1 MAMKTTP
8 VNLSDLRARAERAI
22 ARGRTVAGDAPDN
35 RVEGIDIGQLI
46 EELRIYQAEL
56 ELQNQELNAAQA
68 QVVQALSKYQTLY
81 ETLPLPALLVD
92 ELGFIVEVNRQA
104 IEQLRLGGM
113 STLNRL
119 SVYQFFEAE
128 GRTALHALLRDPK
141 PRMARR
147 LEAISL
153 KMDRG
158 PGILVDVHVIHHAA
172 LDGQEAR
179 HLLVLVDKSDER
191 ALRESELRFRGF
203 TDTRMTLLR
212 ATDANQR
219 PEHFNQGWL
228 EFVGLDLERALT
240 GDVWRTR
247 LHPDEAAQVLD
258 SFANCC
264 DQRQTFRLDYR
275 LRHRDGKYHWIRDE
289 GMPRVDSA
297 GWFIGYIHHC
307 QDITDLVEA
316 RQALDQLSG
325 ELQYKEER
333 LRLALEATREGLW
346 DWNVQTEATFCNPA
360 YFEMLGY
367 EPDELAPTADAL
379 WVALLHPDEREA
391 TVTAARERLRNEGW
405 YELEFRLRAKD
416 GSYRWINSRGKVI
429 ARDSAGQPLRAIGTH
444 TDITERK
451 EAEIR
456 LRALSNYSRSLIE
469 ASLDPLVTISPDGR
483 IMDVNTA
490 TERITG
496 LAHALLIGS
505 DFSGYFTR
513 PDLARAGYQK
523 VFSEGYVTDY
533 PLAIRHADGHVTEVL
548 YNASVYRDESGQVA
562 GVFAAARDIT
572 DRKRAE
578 EQLRELNA
586 SLEEKVTERTAQLAR
601 VSQAK
606 SEFLANMSHE
616 IRTPMNAIL
625 GLTQLLERETLTADQ
640 RDMLRKISTAGDN
653 LLHIINDILDFSK
666 IEAGQ
671 LKVETYPFNL
681 CSILNDLDSV
691 LGVTAREKGLTL
703 TLRGCTELSGDLI
716 GDPLRIKQVLI
727 NLVGNAIK
735 FTERGLVEITVE
747 PLSVS
752 AAAVRFRFK
761 VRDQG
766 IGIRHEALAGLFQ
779 PFTQADTG
787 TTRRFGGTGLGLSI
801 SKRLVELMGG
811 TIGVDSLPGQGSSF
825 WFELPFERVHAAS
838 TVTADAARAPPA
850 APRGPRLLGYRVL
863 AVDDNRINLFMLER
877 ALTRE
882 GASVML
888 AADGQQALQTLRAS
902 PQGFDVVLMDI
913 QMPVLDGLGATR
925 EIRADPQLA
934 NLPVIAL
941 TAGVLTAEREA
952 ASAAGMND
960 FLAKPVDLETMIQ
973 TLALY
978 SRAGA
983 Q

>member
-1 MAMKTTP
+1 MRHTQ

-22 ARGRTVAGDAPDN
+22 ARGQTLDGGTADNPD
-35 RVEGIDIGQLI
+35 DLALGQLL

-56 ELQNQELNAAQA
+56 EIQNLELNEAQVKLAQA
-68 QVVQALSKYQTLY
+68 LGKYQTLY

-92 ELGFIVEVNRQA
+92 ELGFVVEVNRQA
-104 IEQLRLGGM
+104 IEQLSLSGM
-113 STLNRL
+113 SMLNRP
-119 SVYQFFEAE
+119 SVYQLFETE
-128 GRTALHALLRDPK
+128 GRTALYALLQAPK
-141 PRMARR
+141 PSMPRR
-147 LEAISL
+147 LEALWL
-153 KMDRG
+153 KQDRG
-158 PGILVDVHVIHHAA
+158 PGRLIDVHIIHHGAM
-172 LDGQEAR
+172 DGQEAR
-179 HLLVLVDKSDER
+179 HLLVLVDKSDEL
-191 ALRESELRFRGF
+191 ALRESELRFRSF

-212 ATDANQR
+212 ATDAHQQ

-228 EFVGLDLERALT
+228 DFVGLDLERALT

-247 LHPDEAAQVLD
+247 LHPDEAARVLD
-258 SFANCC
+258 TYANCW
-264 DQRQTFRLDYR
+264 DQRQPFRMDYR
-275 LRHRDGKYHWIRDE
+275 LRHRDGQYRWIRDE
-289 GMPRVDSA
+289 GMPRQDSA
-297 GWFIGYIHHC
+297 GRFIGYVHHC
-307 QDITDLVEA
+307 QDITDLIEA

-325 ELQYKEER
+325 ELQLKEER

-346 DWNVQTEATFCNPA
+346 DWNVETGATYCNPA

-367 EPDELAPTADAL
+367 EPDDLAPNADSL

-416 GSYRWINSRGKVI
+416 GSYRWIISRGKAI
-429 ARDSAGQPLRAIGTH
+429 ARDPAGHPLRAIGTH

-451 EAEIR
+451 DSEIR
-456 LRALSNYSRSLIE
+456 LRALSHYSRSLIE

-490 TERITG
+490 TEQITG
-496 LAHALLIGS
+496 LPRALLIGS
-505 DFSGYFTR
+505 DFSGYFTQ
-513 PDLARAGYQK
+513 PDLARAGYQR
-523 VFSEGYVTDY
+523 VFAESYVTDY
-533 PLAIRHADGHVTEVL
+533 PLAIRHADGRVTEVL

-572 DRKRAE
+572 ERKRAE

-586 SLEEKVTERTAQLAR
+586 CLEEKIAERTAQLAR
-601 VSQAK
+601 ASQAK

-640 RDMLRKISTAGDN
+640 RDMLRKIATAGDN

-671 LKVETYPFNL
+671 LKVEAYSFDL
-681 CSILNDLDSV
+681 CSVLHDLDSV

-703 TLRGCTELSGDLI
+703 TFRGCKELSGAVI

-735 FTERGLVEITVE
+735 FTERGEVVITVE
-747 PLSVS
+747 PLLVS
-752 AAAVRFRFK
+752 AANVRFRFEI
-761 VRDQG
+761 RDQG
-766 IGIRHEALAGLFQ
+766 IGIRPEALAGLFQ
-779 PFTQADTG
+779 PFTQADAS

-811 TIGVDSLPGQGSSF
+811 TIGVDSVPGQGSTF
-825 WFELPFERVHAAS
+825 WFELPFERVLTES
-838 TVTADAARAPPA
+838 TVTAEPPRAPPA
-850 APRGPRLLGYRVL
+850 PPRGPRLQGHRVL

-877 ALTRE
+877 ALKRE
-882 GASVML
+882 GATVML

-902 PQGFDVVLMDI
+902 PQAFDVVLMDI

-925 EIRADPQLA
+925 EIRADAQFA
-934 NLPVIAL
+934 NLPIIAL
-941 TAGVLTAEREA
+941 TAGVLTEEREA
-952 ASAAGMND
+952 AIAAGMND

-973 TLALY
+973 TLELH
-978 SRAGA
+978 SRAGV